1 MTFIEAIARED
12 GFEVAGSLAQRRNNP
27 GNIEEGE
34 FARTHGALHTDGNRF
49 AHWATPEAG
58 FQAMR
63 ELLQIRYTGL
73 TVAAA
78 LYKWAPP
85 VENNVNAYLK
95 NVSSWCGLQ
104 PDDILTAENIG

>member
-1 MTFIEAIARED
+1 
-12 GFEVAGSLAQRRNNP
+12 
-27 GNIEEGE
+27 
-34 FARTHGALHTDGNRF
+34 
-49 AHWATPEAG
+49 
-58 FQAMR
+58 MR